1 MRARAITRRPLA
13 ITAVLAMVAALL
25 VTVGVRPA
33 EAADDHLLLSEIVV
47 TPTAG
52 EFVEIHNPTGS
63 AIGLTDYY
71 LYDAF
76 FDAASGYWNIV
87 TGGFAGG
94 GGFGDFHARFP
105 AGSSIASGEYQTV
118 SLNGATNYFATYG
131 MNPTYELYETDPA
144 VTDMLEAVTGSINGQ
159 GGLSSGEVVLLYTW
173 DGLTDLVTDVDYA
186 LWGDKNEA
194 ISKTGIS
201 VDGPDADTDTSTYQ
215 PDTAGPSQDVI
226 DTVAHP
232 GGSSWQRIDLTE
244 GTETGAGGNGQTG
257 DDETSENWS
266 TTWATLEATPGEDVP
281 AGGIVINEI
290 DYDQDAGDTAEF
302 VELVNNSSSAIDMTG
317 YELRLIDGS
326 DASTYDTIALPA
338 VELAAGDYFVVCANA
353 ATVPNCDLDDA
364 PDTDFVQDGAPDAV
378 ALFRLAALIDTVSY
392 EGDTAGFTEG
402 SGVGLED
409 DLSVNRGISR
419 FPDAGDTDMNNVDMS
434 PRCITPGLPNDA
446 GDTDC
451 GDPIEVI
458 TTFGICGDP
467 ATPIDVIQGSGP
479 TSPVAGG
486 PGVGAV
492 VEGVVVGDFE
502 STTDGLSGFFLQ
514 EEDSEADGDPDTS
527 DGIFVFNDGF
537 GAGVAMGDVV
547 RVKGNVVE
555 FFGFTEINSVSELAV
570 CGSDT
575 ASSATVTLPV
585 ATLDVW
591 ESVEGMS
598 ITIDQTL
605 YASGN
610 FTQARFGEVDLSVN
624 GPLDNPTNVVAPG
637 AAAIALQELND
648 RSRIQMDDGSTASTP
663 ASTPYIGDGGT
674 LRTGD
679 TLPGI
684 TGALGYSFGTYELHP
699 TATVTFTRANFRPGV
714 PNVGGNL
721 EVAAYNVLN
730 YFTTIDTGA
739 SICGPLGD
747 QGCRGADTADEF
759 TDQRDKIIDAIIALD
774 AEVVGLME
782 IENAADNTPEA
793 DLVAGLNAVAG
804 AGTYDYIA
812 TPGGVGD
819 DAIRV
824 AILYQPDAVTPVGD
838 FAILDSSVDPAYND
852 DKNRAMLTQTFEEN
866 ASGER
871 ITIAVNHL
879 KSKGSDCVPEGD
891 PDLGDGQG
899 NCNVTR
905 RRAAEAIVRFL
916 DTDPTASGDSD
927 FLILGDLNSYAKED
941 PITAITGAGYVDL
954 IDMFQ
959 GSGFANGAYSFNFF
973 SQSGY
978 LDHGLSS
985 PTMTPQV
992 TGADFWHINA
1002 DEPSGL
1008 DYNNFNPAALYQP
1021 DEFRSSDHDPV
1032 VIGLNLTTTP
1042 PMLAK
1047 PATVGVVDQDQ
1058 GRWYLVDPILADLA
1072 GSNEVPSGDMNGSGR
1087 AQVTFNTNAD
1097 QVCFSLDLFNVRG
1110 TVAAAHIHDG
1120 DAGVNGPVV
1129 VNLDW
1134 PKNGEAGCVS
1144 ADSAL
1149 IDSILAD
1156 LDGFYVNVHSDFHPA
1171 GAVRGQLGGGPR
1183 APFFF
1188 GNPSDEPFMGDWDGD
1203 GIATPGMYRP
1213 SDGKVY
1219 LRNSNTPG
1227 LAEIEYFFGD
1237 PDDVPLVGDW
1247 DGDGDDTVSLFRPSN
1262 STVYIINKLGSGNA
1276 GIGAAEISFTF
1287 GNSTDQPFAGDFDGD
1302 GKDSVGVRS
1311 GEVFYWRNALSSFQ
1325 ATNSGL
1331 LFGDP
1336 GDEPMFGDW
1345 DGDGVDTPGVFRP
1358 STSTIF
1364 LRNTSTPGPADMEIF
1379 TDGFESGDTSAW
1391 STGR

>member
-1 MRARAITRRPLA
+1 
-13 ITAVLAMVAALL
+13 MVAALL

-33 EAADDHLLLSEIVV
+33 QAADDHLLLSEIVV
-47 TPTAG
+47 TPTLG
-52 EFVEIHNPTGS
+52 EFVEIYNPTGS
-63 AIGLTDYY
+63 AIDLTDYY
-71 LYDAF
+71 LTDATF
-76 FDAASGYWNIV
+76 SGGSFYWQITDAAA
-87 TGGFAGG
+87 GGSLNPGG
-94 GGFGDFHARFP
+94 GGFSDFHSRFP
-105 AGSSIASGEYQTV
+105 SGASIAAGEYQTV
-118 SLNGATNYFATYG
+118 SLTGSDAFFSVYG
-131 MNPTYELYETDPA
+131 FNPTYELFEDGTADA
-144 VTDMLEAVTGSINGQ
+144 VPDMLEALPGLINDQ
-159 GGLSSGEVVLLYTW
+159 GGLSNGGEFVGLYTW
-173 DGLTDLVTDVDYA
+173 DGLSDLVTDVDYA
-186 LWGDKNEA
+186 VWGDQAEA
-194 ISKTGIS
+194 IDKTGVSI
-201 VDGPDADTDTSTYQ
+201 DGPDAGTDTSTYLA
-215 PDTAGPSQDVI
+215 DTAITSQDII
-226 DTVAHP
+226 DTGGHSD
-232 GGSSWQRIDLTE
+232 GSSFQRIDLTE
-244 GTETGAGGNGQTG
+244 GTETASGGNGQTG
-257 DDETSENWS
+257 DDETSENVS
-266 TTWATLEATPGEDVP
+266 TTWATLAATPGAAVP
-281 AGGIVINEI
+281 EGNIIINEI
-290 DYDQDAGDTAEF
+290 DYDHGTNAAEF
-302 VELVNNSSSAIDMTG
+302 VELVNASSSPIDMTG
-317 YELRLIDGS
+317 YELRLIDGF

-338 VELAAGDYFVVCANA
+338 IELAAGDYFVVCANA
-353 ATVPNCDLDDA
+353 ATVPNCDLDDD
-364 PDTDFVQDGAPDAV
+364 PDTDFVQNGAPDAV
-378 ALFRLAALIDTVSY
+378 ALFRLTALIDTVSY
-392 EGDTAGFTEG
+392 EGDTAGFTES

-409 DLSVNRGISR
+409 DPTALNRGISR
-419 FPDAGDTDMNNVDMS
+419 FPDAGDTDMNNVDLS
-434 PRCITPGLPNDA
+434 PRCITPGYPNDA

-458 TTFGICGDP
+458 TTFGVCGDP
-467 ATPIDVIQGSGP
+467 ATPIDIIQGSGP
-479 TSPVAGG
+479 ASPVAGG

-492 VEGVVVGDFE
+492 IEGVVVGDFD

-514 EEDSEADGDPDTS
+514 EEDSEADGDPATS

-537 GAGVAMGDVV
+537 GADVAMGDVV

-570 CGSDT
+570 CGTDT

-591 ESVEGMS
+591 ETVEGMS

-637 AAAIALQELND
+637 AAATALQELND
-648 RSRIQMDDGSTASTP
+648 RSRIQLEDGSTVQTP
-663 ASTPYIGDGGT
+663 ATTPYIGAGGT

-699 TATVTFTRANFRPGV
+699 TATVTFTRANVRPGV
-714 PNVGGNL
+714 PNVGGTMQ
-721 EVAAYNVLN
+721 VAAYNVLN

-739 SICGPLGD
+739 SICGPLAD
-747 QGCRGADTADEF
+747 QDCRGADTADEF
-759 TDQRDKIIDAIIALD
+759 TKQRDKIIDAIIALD

-804 AGTYDYIA
+804 AGTYDYVA

-824 AILYQPDAVTPVGD
+824 AILYQPAAVTPVGD
-838 FAILDSSVDPAYND
+838 FAVLDSSVDPAYND
-852 DKNRAMLTQTFEEN
+852 DKNRVMLTQTFKEN
-866 ASGER
+866 ASGEHV
-871 ITIAVNHL
+871 TVAVNHL
-879 KSKGSDCVPEGD
+879 KSKGSDCIPEGD

-905 RRAAEAIVRFL
+905 RKAAEAIVRFL

-941 PITAITGAGYVDL
+941 PITAITSAGYVDL

-985 PTMTPQV
+985 PTMTSQV
-992 TGADFWHINA
+992 TGADFWHVNA

-1021 DEFRSSDHDPV
+1021 DEFRSSDHDPI
-1032 VIGLNLTTTP
+1032 VIGLNLTTP
-1042 PMLAK
+1042 PPTLPK

-1058 GRWYLVDPILADLA
+1058 GQWYVVDPILADLF
-1072 GSNEVPSGDMNGSGR
+1072 GSKEVPSGSGDMNGSGR
-1087 AQVTFNTNAD
+1087 AQVTFNTSAD
-1097 QVCFSLDLFNVRG
+1097 RVCFSLDLFNVRG
-1110 TVAAAHIHDG
+1110 TVTAAHIHDG
-1120 DAGVNGPVV
+1120 DLGVNGPVV
-1129 VNLDW
+1129 ANLDW
-1134 PKNGEAGCVS
+1134 PKNGQEGCIS

-1156 LDGFYVNVHSDFHPA
+1156 LDGFYVNVHSDFYPS
-1171 GAVRGQLGGGPR
+1171 GAVRGQLDGGPL

-1188 GNPSDEPFMGDWDGD
+1188 GDPGDEPFMGDWDGD
-1203 GIATPGMYRP
+1203 GVSTPGMYRP

-1227 LAEIEYFFGD
+1227 LADIEYFFGD

-1364 LRNTSTPGPADMEIF
+1364 LRNMSTPGMADMEIF

-1391 STGR
+1391 STGK